1 MKGALFDLVV
11 ALNVALTVTIIRKD
25 QSIPFDVALRTGE
38 SIAGI
43 SSFAIFPEALNLSLP
58 SALYISITG
67 LFILPISFFLLSAIP
82 RFTGAENVSMIMLL
96 ETVLGPFCVW
106 FGANEKPSYFSLLK
120 GRHRCHGFGLFSCW
134 RKTFR

>member
-1 MKGALFDLVV
+1 MVV

-58 SALYISITG
+58 SALCISITG

-82 RFTGAENVSMIMLL
+82 RFTGA
-96 ETVLGPFCVW
+96 
-106 FGANEKPSYFSLLK
+106 
-120 GRHRCHGFGLFSCW
+120 
-134 RKTFR
+134 